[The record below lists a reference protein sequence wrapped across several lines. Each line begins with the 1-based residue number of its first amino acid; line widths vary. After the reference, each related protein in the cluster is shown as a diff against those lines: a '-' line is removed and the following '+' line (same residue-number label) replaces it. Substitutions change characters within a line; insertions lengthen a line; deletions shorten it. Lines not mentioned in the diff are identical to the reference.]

1 MADIKNNIDEVVTD
15 LKNKIDELNNIGS
28 DADIKDLAR
37 INEIKQK
44 AIAVLFQVSNKII
57 DASKNIA
64 DEVELEKCIEIVK
77 VRSKELYDN
86 ALVKI
91 DEIINSPKIE
101 EIKEEINNAA
111 DDINAFFENEEIKNA
126 ANNVKETTLDITE
139 KAVKTLKDWLKPE
152 GK

>member
-1 MADIKNNIDEVVTD
+1 MADIKKNIDEVVTD

-28 DADIKDLAR
+28 DADIKDLAK

>member
-1 MADIKNNIDEVVTD
+1 MADIKKNIDEVVTD

>member
-44 AIAVLFQVSNKII
+44 AITVLFQVSNKII

-91 DEIINSPKIE
+91 NEIINSPKIE